1 MPEAAKVTSAARAQF
16 EARYGEATLLMR
28 YARARGRQFFL
39 RQVPTVIGT
48 VAVWYIVSPIAALYC
63 FFITI
68 AGEALDTLVLRR
80 TLSRLQAGG
89 SVPLERRL
97 TAISA
102 GVQSATI
109 ASCVLLLLAYAP
121 NDEAAL
127 IALCFLMAAAVN
139 AGYVMTHHPLASWV
153 KLGVLSL
160 CIPIYLTMDTLTA
173 GGFGLAQL
181 IHLLEVM
188 MLSYLTYAFV
198 AFAVR
203 SWRRRLNNE
212 YMLMESAARQDA
224 TNAELMT
231 AQRQAEQAAQAKSA
245 FLATMSHEI
254 RTPLNAVIGMSDLLA
269 ANDLDPESAEYV
281 RTIRGA
287 STSLLQIIND
297 VLDFSR
303 LDADQMAFESL
314 PFVPSDSIAA
324 AARLLT
330 PLASEKGLSIV
341 LADDGSLPLRASADE
356 GRLRQ
361 ILVNLIGNAIKFTA
375 AGEVRVT
382 ARAEPDGDGWRLTVL
397 VSDTGIG
404 VPADRAEAIF
414 EVFQQADAATTR
426 RYGGTGLGL
435 PISRA
440 LAQRLGGDLRLLPKT
455 GGAGATFELTVH
467 LERAAAET
475 PSVAAGLHPVPQ
487 GITRPL
493 VVLLADDNET
503 NRMLVEQ
510 FLKKQPVTL
519 HEASNGREAVEIA
532 RRIHPDVILMDMAMP
547 ELDGLEA
554 SRRIRSTDMPQPVIL
569 ALTANAFAS
578 DRAACEAAGMNDF
591 LTKPIRKAVLIAALA
606 DAARREKP
614 RSQPDADAIS
624 RQGET
629 GGSEA
634 WISPQESGTTS
645 GKSIRSSGR

>member
-1 MPEAAKVTSAARAQF
+1 MPEAEKVAIAARAKF
-16 EARYGEATLLMR
+16 EARYGEASLLTR
-28 YARARGRQFFL
+28 YARARVRQFLL
-39 RQVPTVIGT
+39 RQVPTVVGT
-48 VAVWYIVSPIAALYC
+48 VAVWYIVSPLAALYC

-68 AGEALDTLVLRR
+68 AGETLDTLVLRR
-80 TLSRLQAGG
+80 TPSRLEAGKP
-89 SVPLERRL
+89 VWREKRL
-97 TAISA
+97 TAFSA

-109 ASCVLLLLAYAP
+109 ASCVLVLLAYAP
-121 NDEAAL
+121 TDEAAL

-139 AGYVMTHHPLASWV
+139 AGYVMTHHPLASWA
-153 KLGVLSL
+153 KMGVLSL
-160 CIPIYLTMDTLTA
+160 CIPIYLVTDTLTA
-173 GGFGLAQL
+173 GAFGLRQF
-181 IHLLEVM
+181 IHLLEVI
-188 MLSYLTYAFV
+188 MLFYLTFAFV
-198 AFAVR
+198 SFSVR
-203 SWRRRLNNE
+203 SWRRRLSNE

-224 TNAELMT
+224 TNAELLA

-269 ANDLDPESAEYV
+269 ANDLDAKSAEYV

-287 STSLLQIIND
+287 STSLLQVIND

-303 LDADQMAFESL
+303 LDADQMSFESL
-314 PFVPSDSIAA
+314 PFAPSESIAA

-330 PLASEKGLSIV
+330 PLASEKGLPIV

-375 AGEVRVT
+375 AGEIRVT
-382 ARAEPDGDGWRLTVL
+382 ARAEPEGDGWRLVVL

-404 VPADRAEAIF
+404 VPPNRAEAIF

-440 LAQRLGGDLRLLPKT
+440 LAQRLGGDLRLVPAQH
-455 GGAGATFELTVH
+455 GAGASFELTVH
-467 LERAAAET
+467 LDRAAAET
-475 PSVAAGLHPVPQ
+475 PSVAAGLQSVPQ

-519 HEASNGREAVEIA
+519 HEAKNGREAVDIA
-532 RRIHPDVILMDMAMP
+532 RRVHPDVILMDMAMP

-554 SRRIRSTDMPQPVIL
+554 SRQIRGLDMPQPQIF

-578 DRAACEAAGMNDF
+578 DRADCEAAGMNDF
-591 LTKPIRKAVLIAALA
+591 LTKPIRKSVLIAALA
-606 DAARREKP
+606 DAARQEKP
-614 RSQPDADAIS
+614 RSQPGGDAIS
-624 RQGET
+624 RQGEP

-634 WISPQESGTTS
+634 WTSPQESGTTS